1 MQQHPVEVVP
11 ESAPIDAVVKS
22 LVPAARRF
30 VVKNLMFCSANAS
43 LRSPPIQ
50 EFSFIK
56 KLAVILDPP
65 TDRRSPSLVDYAEAG
80 ELDDRLRELLD
91 LR

>member
-1 MQQHPVEVVP
+1 M
-11 ESAPIDAVVKS
+11 VKS

-30 VVKNLMFCSANAS
+30 VVKNLVFCSANAS